1 MTEGVVI
8 MKKIDLDVVSSDK
21 VKKATE
27 VYFYIK
33 ISDNPEKDKEEL
45 VLIANSQGYDY
56 TVDDVLTRYSDLVE
70 EEVFLLYGTSGMTG
84 MGFNPQVYRSVTPV
98 EELMSGDCCEK

>member
-1 MTEGVVI
+1 M
-8 MKKIDLDVVSSDK
+8 KIDLDVVSSDK

-98 EELMSGDCCEK
+98 EELMSRDNCER